1 MRPDELERR
10 LRERLDALGPAPR
23 AELLHVLRMPDF
35 ERADRIGSY
44 WGNQKTQTFAELL
57 TTVRDRSSGR
67 CWSARKME
75 RSSYMWGGGGGAGSA
90 SGGRRDLIS
99 AADGLAVVPDVDQRG
114 LDPERREGGADL
126 AAVVGSVVDHLR

>member
-44 WGNQKTQTFAELL
+44 CGNPKTQTFAELL

-67 CWSARKME
+67 CWSAKN
-75 RSSYMWGGGGGAGSA
+75 GALVLHV
-90 SGGRRDLIS
+90 GRRRRGGVGVRR
-99 AADGLAVVPDVDQRG
+99 AAGP
-114 LDPERREGGADL
+114 
-126 AAVVGSVVDHLR
+126 H